1 MSDQTANSGHVGG
14 VHHAQRTPHAEFYVY
29 FALIF
34 LGALSYAVVA
44 WVAHLI
50 VARKLPTKNPI
61 SRAWADAGAITP
73 SIFRA

>member
-29 FALIF
+29 FTLIF
-34 LGALSYAVVA
+34 LAALPFACIG
-44 WVAHLI
+44 WL
-50 VARKLPTKNPI
+50 ARIITTRGKPAKNPI